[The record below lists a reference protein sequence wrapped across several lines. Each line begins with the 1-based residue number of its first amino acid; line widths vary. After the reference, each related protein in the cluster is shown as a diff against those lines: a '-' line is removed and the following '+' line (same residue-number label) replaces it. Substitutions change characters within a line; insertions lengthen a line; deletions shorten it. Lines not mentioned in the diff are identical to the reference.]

1 MYRLVS
7 GDKVV
12 GVFEK
17 VRFTKANKENGCF
30 VECDRGEAEGLVAG
44 GTVYAITNSPAYKG
58 CDQVAVFDLDGEI
71 ERSAELDYIRA
82 MSNMV

>member
-17 VRFTKANKENGCF
+17 VCFTKVNKENGCF
-30 VECDRGEAEGLVAG
+30 VECDRGEAEGIVAG
-44 GTVYAITNSPAYKG
+44 GIVYAITNSPYYQG
-58 CDQVAVFDLDGEI
+58 HDQVAVFELDGEI

-82 MSNMV
+82 MSNMI